1 VPADSAENWM
11 PRRIE
16 NRTQALEFLE
26 REQAYILPT
35 VTEVTHRGER
45 EWNIFSRL
53 LKDRIVFIGTEI
65 DDFVANAVIAQFLF
79 LESEDPEK
87 DIQVYINS
95 PAASSRRAS
104 PCTTRCSTSA
114 ARSRPCASAR
124 RPRWAR
130 SCSRRATRPAVRA
143 PHARMMIHQP
153 LGGARGQA
161 TDIEIQA
168 REIKKMKE
176 TLIDILV
183 DSTGKNRDELAK
195 DIERD
200 FYLSAGQAKSTGSS
214 MRSSRSARNRRP
226 RRLDKN
232 VCDPCSRPSRRRD
245 FGCGPRALCVRPA
258 ARPAGDPLAARL
270 RVVAGD

>member
-1 VPADSAENWM
+1 M
-11 PRRIE
+11 TRFIE
-16 NRTQALEFLE
+16 TRTQAVDFLE
-26 REQAYILPT
+26 RNQRELGYILPT

-53 LKDRIVFIGTEI
+53 LKDRIVFIGTEV

-95 PAASSRRAS
+95 PGGVVTSGLAMYDTMQYVRCPVATMCIGQAASMGAVLLTAGHKGRRFAL
-104 PCTTRCSTSA
+104 PN
-114 ARSRPCASAR
+114 ARI
-124 RPRWAR
+124 
-130 SCSRRATRPAVRA
+130 
-143 PHARMMIHQP
+143 MIHQP

-176 TLIDILV
+176 LLIDILREC
-183 DSTGKNRDELAK
+183 TGQSRDTIAK

-200 FYLSAGQAKSTGSS
+200 FYLTAGAAKEYGLIDDVLPKREKLTGDKSS
-214 MRSSRSARNRRP
+214 
-226 RRLDKN
+226 K
-232 VCDPCSRPSRRRD
+232 
-245 FGCGPRALCVRPA
+245 
-258 ARPAGDPLAARL
+258 
-270 RVVAGD
+270 

>member
-1 VPADSAENWM
+1 M
-11 PRRIE
+11 TRRVE
-16 NRTQALEFLE
+16 NRTQAIEFLE
-26 REQAYILPT
+26 REKAYILPT

-87 DIQVYINS
+87 EIQVYINS
-95 PAASSRRAS
+95 PGGIVTSGLAMFDTMQYVRCPVSTMCIGQAASMGAVLLSAGRKGRRFAL
-104 PCTTRCSTSA
+104 
-114 ARSRPCASAR
+114 
-124 RPRWAR
+124 
-130 SCSRRATRPAVRA
+130 
-143 PHARMMIHQP
+143 PHARVMIHQP

-168 REIKKMKE
+168 REIKKIKE

-183 DSTGKNRDELAK
+183 DATGKNRDELAK

-200 FYLSAGQAKSTGSS
+200 FYLSATQAKEYGLIDEVFPK
-214 MRSSRSARNRRP
+214 RN
-226 RRLDKN
+226 K
-232 VCDPCSRPSRRRD
+232 
-245 FGCGPRALCVRPA
+245 
-258 ARPAGDPLAARL
+258 
-270 RVVAGD
+270 

>member
-1 VPADSAENWM
+1 M
-11 PRRIE
+11 TRRVE
-16 NRTQALEFLE
+16 NRTQAMEFLE
-26 REQAYILPT
+26 REKAYILPT

-95 PAASSRRAS
+95 PGGVVTSGLAMYDTMQYVRCPVSTMCIGQAASMGAVLLAAGYKGRRYAL
-104 PCTTRCSTSA
+104 
-114 ARSRPCASAR
+114 
-124 RPRWAR
+124 
-130 SCSRRATRPAVRA
+130 

-183 DSTGKNRDELAK
+183 EATGKNRDELAW
-195 DIERD
+195 DVERD
-200 FYLSAGQAKSTGSS
+200 FYLSAGQAKEYGLIDEVLPK
-214 MRSSRSARNRRP
+214 RV
-226 RRLDKN
+226 KG
-232 VCDPCSRPSRRRD
+232 V
-245 FGCGPRALCVRPA
+245 PA
-258 ARPAGDPLAARL
+258 PM
-270 RVVAGD
+270 

>member
-1 VPADSAENWM
+1 MTRFVETRS
-11 PRRIE
+11 
-16 NRTQALEFLE
+16 QAMQFLE
-26 REQAYILPT
+26 REGARVEATSGVGPARELGYILPT

-95 PAASSRRAS
+95 PGGVVTSGLAMYDTMQYVRCPVATMCIGQAASMGAVLLTAGQKGRRFAL
-104 PCTTRCSTSA
+104 PN
-114 ARSRPCASAR
+114 ARI
-124 RPRWAR
+124 
-130 SCSRRATRPAVRA
+130 
-143 PHARMMIHQP
+143 MIHQP

-176 TLIDILV
+176 LLIDILRECTNQ
-183 DSTGKNRDELAK
+183 SRETIAK
-195 DIERD
+195 DVERD
-200 FYLSAGQAKSTGSS
+200 FYLTAGAAKEYGLIDDVLPK
-214 MRSSRSARNRRP
+214 REKGAA
-226 RRLDKN
+226 DK
-232 VCDPCSRPSRRRD
+232 
-245 FGCGPRALCVRPA
+245 PA
-258 ARPAGDPLAARL
+258 K
-270 RVVAGD
+270 